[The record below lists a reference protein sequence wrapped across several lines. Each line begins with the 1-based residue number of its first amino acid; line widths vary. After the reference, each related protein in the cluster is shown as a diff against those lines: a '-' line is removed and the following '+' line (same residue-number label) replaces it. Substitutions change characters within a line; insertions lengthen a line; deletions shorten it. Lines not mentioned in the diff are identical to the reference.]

1 MIFKSPLEHE
11 PIAIDHRDFT
21 TSSIVC
27 QSFNIRI
34 EDWSDRFFWQLLTA
48 AENCVRLT
56 YRWGL
61 GKLEVDRLPSF
72 HGAELKLSI
81 VPST

>member
-11 PIAIDHRDFT
+11 PIAIDHRDFS
-21 TSSIVC
+21 TSRIVC

-34 EDWSDRFFWQLLTA
+34 EDLGDRFLWQLLTA

-61 GKLEVDRLPSF
+61 RELEVDRLPSF
-72 HGAELKLSI
+72 HGDELNLSI